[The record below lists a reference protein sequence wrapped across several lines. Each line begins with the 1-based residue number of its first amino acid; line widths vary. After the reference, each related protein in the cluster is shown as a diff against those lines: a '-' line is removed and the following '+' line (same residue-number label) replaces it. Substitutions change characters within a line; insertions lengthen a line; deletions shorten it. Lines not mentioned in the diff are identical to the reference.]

1 MSTIL
6 KFEDLEIWR
15 QARMLSFEVFKAAQK
30 PPFSSDFRFRD
41 QIKAAGSAMDN
52 IAEGFE
58 CSSRLGFA
66 KGSCSEVKSQLYR
79 ALDQNYISNDLFNEM
94 YEGYTKKLFKLPD
107 TVAHS
112 ADARR
117 FFAEN
122 RSAAIC
128 GILNLPKISGKGCFN
143 ILSVKV

>member
-15 QARMLSFEVFKAAQK
+15 QARTLSFEIFKVTQQ

-41 QIKAAGSAMDN
+41 QIKAAAGSAMDN

-58 CSSRLGFA
+58 RSSRLEFINFLGIA
-66 KGSCSEVKSQLYR
+66 KGSCGEVKSQLYR

-94 YEGYTKKLFKLPD
+94 YEGYTKLASGIAAFIIYLNKTEARGLRFKDRNPQ
-107 TVAHS
+107 
-112 ADARR
+112 
-117 FFAEN
+117 
-122 RSAAIC
+122 
-128 GILNLPKISGKGCFN
+128 
-143 ILSVKV
+143 